1 MEFLAGQRRDF
12 AGNEL
17 WHASDVEYISSF
29 RRATCDQSLRGLWH
43 LDVPFRTEDGGEDRL
58 PRRRF
63 DSFSC
68 SYRGKVQTAR
78 KVDGTVNISLQS
90 AWKGEASELLG
101 WGWSGAYMF
110 EMTSLMPVVDC
121 DDRAWAVMS
130 SYFRLDPML
139 KKHSFSSCYC
149 GVMSALLPAFGFR
162 ESPCR

>member
-1 MEFLAGQRRDF
+1 MCHYGQRMVVRIDFLAEGSTASLAHIERR
-12 AGNEL
+12 
-17 WHASDVEYISSF
+17 S
-29 RRATCDQSLRGLWH
+29 
-43 LDVPFRTEDGGEDRL
+43 
-58 PRRRF
+58 
-63 DSFSC
+63 
-68 SYRGKVQTAR
+68 KKTAR
-78 KVDGTVNISLQS
+78 KVDGAVNISLQS

-101 WGWSGAYMF
+101 WGWSGAYLF
-110 EMTSLMPVVDC
+110 EMTSLMLVVDC